1 MRTAYGNLA
10 GAVGIVCNALL
21 CAAKLLM
28 GTLFGSIS
36 VTADAVNNLSDASSS
51 IITLVGFKLSAKPA
65 DKEHPYGHARIEYLA
80 GLAVSVL
87 IIVIGFE
94 LARTSLDK
102 ILHPTP
108 VAFSWLTVAVLA
120 GSIGV
125 KLWMAMFNRTI
136 GRRIGSA
143 TLEATATDSRNDVIS
158 TAAVLAALVLG
169 QATHLVLDGWMG
181 LAVALFILYSGIG
194 LIKETVDA
202 LLGEAPSEEL
212 AQHIA
217 RKVLSYDGVL
227 GTHDLMVHDYGPGR
241 CFASVHV
248 EMAAEKDVL
257 ESHDIID
264 NIERDFHDNDNIH
277 LVIHYDPIQ
286 TGDRAVGTLRAW
298 VEGQLKT
305 ISPQLSMH
313 DFRTVRGPTHTNL
326 IFDVVVPAG
335 FALDDAALRARI
347 QQLAQ
352 QKNTQEMKYYTVV
365 TVDHSYA
372 PYHQDGDEPKA

>member
-1 MRTAYGNLA
+1 M
-10 GAVGIVCNALL
+10 
-21 CAAKLLM
+21 
-28 GTLFGSIS
+28 
-36 VTADAVNNLSDASSS
+36 
-51 IITLVGFKLSAKPA
+51 
-65 DKEHPYGHARIEYLA
+65 
-80 GLAVSVL
+80 
-87 IIVIGFE
+87 
-94 LARTSLDK
+94 
-102 ILHPTP
+102 
-108 VAFSWLTVAVLA
+108 
-120 GSIGV
+120 
-125 KLWMAMFNRTI
+125 
-136 GRRIGSA
+136 
-143 TLEATATDSRNDVIS
+143 
-158 TAAVLAALVLG
+158 
-169 QATHLVLDGWMG
+169 
-181 LAVALFILYSGIG
+181 
-194 LIKETVDA
+194 
-202 LLGEAPSEEL
+202 GEAPSEEL

-352 QKNTQEMKYYTVV
+352 QKDTQEMKYYTVV